1 MKQRFAVIG
10 HPIGHTMSPY
20 IHNSLFALQGKTVDY
35 SALDIH
41 PDKLSDEMS
50 GVLAVL
56 DGFNVTI
63 PHKEAIIPLLD
74 SVDESALK
82 YNAVN
87 CVLRRDGKTFG
98 CSTDAY
104 GFTQALKANG
114 VSLSGKVL
122 VLGSG
127 GAARTLAREACDS
140 GCELVIAVRADD
152 LPKAHELKAWLND
165 NGGIVSVCEIK
176 DLSGEFDLCVN
187 ATPVGMYP
195 NTDATVISEEQL
207 SHCRA
212 LFDAVYNPQ
221 KTKLIKTA
229 EKMGIKTVGGMA
241 MLVWQAVKAHE
252 FWYKAE
258 FSVADIEKIIDGANK
273 EMARIFYEK

>member
-10 HPIGHTMSPY
+10 HPIGHTMSPF
-20 IHNSLFALQGKTVDY
+20 IHNSLFDLQQKSVDY
-35 SALDIH
+35 SALDIS
-41 PDKLSDEMS
+41 PDKLSNEMNCR
-50 GVLAVL
+50 LAEL
-56 DGFNVTI
+56 NGFNVTI
-63 PHKEAIIPLLD
+63 PHKEAIISLLD

-114 VSLSGKVL
+114 VPLSGKVL

-127 GAARTLAREACDS
+127 GAARTLARETCDS
-140 GCELVIAVRADD
+140 GCELVISVRADD
-152 LPKAHELKAWLND
+152 LPKAHELKAWLSD
-165 NGGIVSVCEIK
+165 NGGKVSVCEIK
-176 DLSGEFDLCVN
+176 DLSGDFDLCVN

-195 NTDATVISEEQL
+195 NTDAMVISEEQL
-207 SHCRA
+207 SHCKA

-229 EKMGIKTVGGMA
+229 ESMGIKTVGGMA

-252 FWYKAE
+252 FWYNAK
-258 FSVADIEKIIDGANK
+258 FNVADIEKIIDGANE
-273 EMARIFYEK
+273 EMARLFYGK